1 MTEDDIKTSF
11 CYLHESQ
18 KNIKHKT
25 MDSNADYFIIT
36 VDDIHY
42 NVDSITIKGNG
53 KAKVIA
59 NDGKNKFARHFDK
72 ILDFDIFQCEY
83 RKNGEVFRFNA
94 KFNKVIAEYIKYCI

>member
-1 MTEDDIKTSF
+1 
-11 CYLHESQ
+11 
-18 KNIKHKT
+18 

-36 VDDIHY
+36 ADGINY

-59 NDGKNKFARHFDK
+59 NNGKSKFVRHFDK
-72 ILDFDIFQCEY
+72 ALDFDVFQCEY
-83 RKNGEVFRFNA
+83 CKNGEVFRFNE